1 MRKTKSVSQIIAT
14 HTLTYFNFL
23 NLVLC
28 VLVIISGQY
37 KNMLFMG
44 VVISNSL
51 IGIIQELKVKKLIDS
66 LSVLTQAKTKKLG
79 VSFSSLDPS
88 VREMIRS
95 MAGTG
100 DPGMKVDAA
109 AVEVWE
115 KDEKLRSFVGSLPS
129 AGESEIPVESIAV
142 DDIIRLSAGDQIA
155 CDGILLV
162 SEAMEVDESMLTG
175 ESVPVHKK
183 PGDELFSGTHI
194 VAGGGI
200 AVIIHTGEDNYATK
214 LLDKARTKKRASSEM
229 QDSIKK
235 IIKYVS
241 FALVPIGAILFCTQ
255 YFKAGAGLSD
265 SLVST
270 VAGVL
275 GMIPEGLVLLTS
287 ISFILGVGRLAGKRA
302 LVQEME
308 AIEALARVDTLCLD
322 KTGTITTG
330 ALKVE
335 KLVRIREE
343 YVPVGSDGVKPA
355 ESAAG
360 DGSSGSMR
368 TVSGEKDEI
377 IRIMEGIAH
386 AFTDTNVTGDALK
399 AYFEDTK
406 PYVITETLPFNS
418 RRKFMGVSF
427 DTGKGVSGDV
437 SANSYSGSND
447 EGVSASGLKDGKVS
461 YVLGAPDFITKE
473 KQITDK
479 SEEYAI
485 KGYRVLLLAEVDALA
500 DMPDG
505 LSGVKPLALVV
516 LSDCVKEDAPE
527 TLAFFR
533 NMGVRIRILSG
544 DNPATVSSVALSA
557 GLEGAERYID
567 ATTLPED
574 EEELRKV
581 ASNYVVFGRV
591 SPEKK
596 NALIRA
602 FQVGGDMEKA
612 GEKTSDGAVSEQG
625 RMESAGKSENR
636 SVASRISGRHRD
648 KQACI
653 VGMVGDGVN
662 DVLAL
667 KEADCSIAMA
677 NGADA
682 ARQTAHIVLTD
693 SNFSSMKNIVTEGR
707 TIISNIERVSAL
719 YLTKTLYSMFLCV
732 IFIIIG
738 KSYPFI
744 PIQLSLIGAT
754 AIGIPSFL
762 LALEKHD
769 EPIIG
774 GFMRNVMKISLP
786 GAIGMIVATGA
797 VQILDHVLE
806 LGPDVVSTMNMYLGG
821 AVSLGVLVFVCMP
834 MTKRRFAM
842 CALMTI
848 IFVGA
853 CIIAPKFFSV
863 LPMFEMW

>member
-66 LSVLTQAKTKKLG
+66 LSVLTQSKTKKLG

-88 VREMIRS
+88 VREMLRS
-95 MAGTG
+95 SAGKS
-100 DPGMKVDAA
+100 DPGMKVDAIPA
-109 AVEVWE
+109 SVWE
-115 KDEKLRSFVGSLPS
+115 ENESLRSFVGGLSG
-129 AGESEIPVESIAV
+129 AAESEIPIDDIAV

-162 SEAMEVDESMLTG
+162 SEGMEVDESMLTG

-183 PGDELFSGTHI
+183 HGDELFSGTHI

-214 LLDKARTKKRASSEM
+214 LVEKARTKKRASSEM

-255 YFKAGAGLSD
+255 FFKADAGLSN

-287 ISFILGVGRLAGKRA
+287 ISFILGVGRLAGKKA

-343 YVPVGSDGVKPA
+343 YVTVGRDGDSVASQASKSDGTVA
-355 ESAAG
+355 
-360 DGSSGSMR
+360 DG
-368 TVSGEKDEI
+368 VSDEI
-377 IRIMEGIAH
+377 VRIMQGISH

-399 AYFEDTK
+399 AFFEDTK
-406 PYVITETLPFNS
+406 PFKVIDTLPFNS
-418 RRKFMGVSF
+418 RRKYMGVCF
-427 DTGKGVSGDV
+427 DKGGAGASVADGGVASAGVTGSTGKVC
-437 SANSYSGSND
+437 
-447 EGVSASGLKDGKVS
+447 

-473 KQITDK
+473 AQIINK
-479 SEEYAI
+479 SEEYAT

-505 LSGVKPLALVV
+505 LTGTKPLALVV

-544 DNPATVSSVALSA
+544 DNPATVSAVALTA

-567 ATTLPED
+567 ATTLPDD

-596 NALIRA
+596 YALIRA
-602 FQVGGDMEKA
+602 FQAGA
-612 GEKTSDGAVSEQG
+612 GETSAEVTGIAAKV
-625 RMESAGKSENR
+625 
-636 SVASRISGRHRD
+636 SGRRK
-648 KQACI
+648 KQACV

-693 SNFSSMKNIVTEGR
+693 SNFSSMKNIVSEGR

-719 YLTKTLYSMFLCV
+719 YLTKTIYSMFLCV

-762 LALEKHD
+762 LALERHD

-786 GAIGMIVATGA
+786 GAIAMIVATGA
-797 VQILDHVLE
+797 VQILDHILE

-821 AVSLGVLVFVCMP
+821 AVSLGVLVFVCRP
-834 MTKRRFAM
+834 MTKLRFAM
-842 CALMTI
+842 CTLMTV
-848 IFVGA
+848 IFLGA
-853 CIIAPKFFSV
+853 TLIAPEFFSV
-863 LPMFEMW
+863 LPIFREW